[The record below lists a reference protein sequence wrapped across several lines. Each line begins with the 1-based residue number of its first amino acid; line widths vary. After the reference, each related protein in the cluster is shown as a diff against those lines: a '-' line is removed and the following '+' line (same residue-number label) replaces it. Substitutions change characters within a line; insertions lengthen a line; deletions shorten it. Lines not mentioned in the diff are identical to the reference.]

1 MAIQINLLTS
11 FIIPILSLGGVLA
24 GMLLSYIASEELSA
38 GKKYFV
44 ISYRIIFVLLS
55 VIIVYFLSFYMLMIF
70 LFFAILLLILDLK
83 KHRTFLFYVHYLFF
97 LAGYFL
103 SGQQTIIAAMIFWYG
118 LPVGTL
124 LWMKM
129 E

>member
-1 MAIQINLLTS
+1 MIPADFVT
-11 FIIPILSLGGVLA
+11 IIVIPLLSLTGLLA
-24 GMLLSYIASEELSA
+24 GMILSYIARQELSV

-44 ISYRIIFVLLS
+44 IFYRIIFVLLS
-55 VIIVYFLSFYMLMIF
+55 LIILYFLSLYMLLVF
-70 LFFAILLLILDLK
+70 LFFAILLLMLDLK
-83 KHRTFLFYVHYLFF
+83 KHHTFLFYVHYLFF